1 MEIKKDDIFSVSIED
16 LSTDGSG
23 IGRIDGYTVF
33 VKDALPGDMA
43 EIKIIKAK
51 KTYGYGRLLKILTP
65 SPDRTQ
71 PFCPVA
77 RSCGGCQIQALSYP
91 AQLKYKEN
99 KVRELLSRIGKITD
113 YIMLP
118 IIGMDDP
125 WFYRNKAQYPVGTDR
140 QGCLIAGFY
149 AGRTHSIIP
158 VGNCCIQSKHT
169 ENVLPAVLQWMDDNH
184 IPAYDEKSGHGLI
197 RHILTRAGFHTGEIM
212 VCLVINSKKLPAAD
226 SLISRLVQIPGMT
239 SVSYSV
245 NTARNNVILGDNAH
259 TIWGRPYISDSIGD
273 ISFRISPLS
282 FYQVNPVQTEKL
294 YATALAFADPGP
306 EDVIWDL
313 YCGIGTISLFMAKK
327 AARVCGVEII
337 PQAIDNARENA
348 SLNSIDNA
356 EFFVGKAEEVLPAA
370 YKEKN
375 IHADI
380 IVVDPP
386 RKGCDQSLL
395 DCIITMQPRKVVYVS
410 CDPATLARDL
420 RILEDGGF
428 KVEKVQCAD
437 MFPHSVHV
445 ESVCLLTKK
454 AEVETF
460 TICKEQLK

>member
-1 MEIKKDDIFSVSIED
+1 MNIKKDDIYSISLDD
-16 LSTDGSG
+16 LSSDGSG

-33 VKDALPGDMA
+33 VKDALPGDLA

-51 KTYGYGRLLKILTP
+51 KTYGYGRLTKVLTP

-71 PFCPVA
+71 PHCPAA

-91 AQLKYKEN
+91 AQLTYKEH
-99 KVRELLSRIGKITD
+99 KVRELLTRIGKVTD
-113 YIMLP
+113 YTMLP
-118 IIGMDDP
+118 IIGMENP
-125 WFYRNKAQYPVGTDR
+125 WYYRNKAQYPVSTDR
-140 QGCLIAGFY
+140 QGKPVAGFY
-149 AGRTHSIIP
+149 AGRTHSVIP
-158 VGNCCIQSKHT
+158 VENCCIQSKHT
-169 ENVLPAVLQWMDDNH
+169 EKVLPAVLKWMEENH
-184 IPAYDEKSGHGLI
+184 IPAYDEKTGRGLI
-197 RHILTRAGFHTGEIM
+197 RHILTRAGFHTGQVM
-212 VCLVINSKKLPAAD
+212 VCLVINGKKLPAAD
-226 SLISRLVQIPGMT
+226 SLIRALTQIPGMT
-239 SVSYSV
+239 SISFSP
-245 NTARNNVILGDNAH
+245 NTGRNNVILGDNCQ
-259 TIWGRPYISDSIGD
+259 TIWGSPYITDSIGE

-294 YATALAFADPGP
+294 YAAALAFADPGP

-327 AARVCGVEII
+327 ASRVCGVEII

-348 SLNSIDNA
+348 SLNGIQNA
-356 EFFVGKAEEVLPAA
+356 EFFVGKAEEILPSA
-370 YKEKN
+370 YKEKH

-395 DCIITMQPRKVVYVS
+395 DCIISMQPRKVVYVS

-420 RILEDGGF
+420 HILEDGGF
-428 KVEKVQCAD
+428 KVDKVQCVD

-445 ESVCLLTKK
+445 ETVCLLNH
-454 AEVETF
+454 
-460 TICKEQLK
+460 L

>member
-1 MEIKKDDIFSVSIED
+1 M
-16 LSTDGSG
+16 
-23 IGRIDGYTVF
+23 
-33 VKDALPGDMA
+33 
-43 EIKIIKAK
+43 
-51 KTYGYGRLLKILTP
+51 
-65 SPDRTQ
+65 
-71 PFCPVA
+71 
-77 RSCGGCQIQALSYP
+77 
-91 AQLKYKEN
+91 
-99 KVRELLSRIGKITD
+99 
-113 YIMLP
+113 
-118 IIGMDDP
+118 
-125 WFYRNKAQYPVGTDR
+125 
-140 QGCLIAGFY
+140 
-149 AGRTHSIIP
+149 
-158 VGNCCIQSKHT
+158 
-169 ENVLPAVLQWMDDNH
+169 
-184 IPAYDEKSGHGLI
+184 
-197 RHILTRAGFHTGEIM
+197 
-212 VCLVINSKKLPAAD
+212 PAAD
-226 SLISRLVQIPGMT
+226 SLISRLAKIPGMT
-239 SVSYSV
+239 SISYSV
-245 NTARNNVILGDNAH
+245 NTARNNVILGDNAQ

-370 YKEKN
+370 YKGKN

-386 RKGCDQSLL
+386 RKGCDQALL

-454 AEVETF
+454 
-460 TICKEQLK
+460 LK

>member
-1 MEIKKDDIFSVSIED
+1 MEIKKDDIYSVSIED
-16 LSTDGSG
+16 LSADGSG
-23 IGRIDGYTVF
+23 IGRINGYTVF
-33 VKDALPGDMA
+33 VKDALPGDLA

-51 KTYGYGRLLKILTP
+51 KTYGYGRLLKVLTP
-65 SPDRTQ
+65 SPDRTL
-71 PFCPVA
+71 PLCPAA

-113 YIMLP
+113 YTMLP

-125 WFYRNKAQYPVGTDR
+125 WYYRNKAQYPVGTDR
-140 QGCLIAGFY
+140 QGRPVAGFY

-158 VGNCCIQSKHT
+158 VENCCIQSKHT
-169 ENVLPAVLQWMDDNH
+169 ESVLPAVLKWMEENH
-184 IPAYDEKSGHGLI
+184 IPAYDEKSGRGLV

-212 VCLVINSKKLPAAD
+212 VCLVINGKKLPAAD
-226 SLISRLVQIPGMT
+226 SLIRTLVQIPGMT
-239 SVSYSV
+239 SISFSP
-245 NTARNNVILGDNAH
+245 NTSRTNVILGESCQ
-259 TIWGRPYISDSIGD
+259 TIWGSPYITDSIGA

-294 YATALAFADPGP
+294 YAAALAFADPGP

-327 AARVCGVEII
+327 AARVCGVEIV

-348 SLNSIDNA
+348 VLNGIDNA
-356 EFFVGKAEEVLPAA
+356 EFYVGKAEEVLPAA

-395 DCIITMQPRKVVYVS
+395 DCIITMQPSKVVYVS

-428 KVEKVQCAD
+428 KVEKVQCVD
-437 MFPHSVHV
+437 MFPHSVHI
-445 ESVCLLTKK
+445 ESVVLMSR
-454 AEVETF
+454 AGS
-460 TICKEQLK
+460 